1 MQIVYRDLLEW
12 IAWIAVVASGAF
24 MALGAYIWKGD
35 RERLKSLEIS
45 YSSLEVR
52 MAHAVTKPEAE
63 HLFEK
68 AKESYHAEHGQILE
82 QTSYLRG
89 ELASLRSEII
99 SILKQPWR
107 GEERRRK

>member
-12 IAWIAVVASGAF
+12 IAWFAVLVSGAF
-24 MALGAYIWKGD
+24 TALGAYVWKGD
-35 RERLKSLEIS
+35 RDRLKSLETAHTA
-45 YSSLEVR
+45 LEARV
-52 MAHAVTKPEAE
+52 AQSVTKPEAE

-82 QTSYLRG
+82 QLASLRG
-89 ELASLRSEII
+89 ELI